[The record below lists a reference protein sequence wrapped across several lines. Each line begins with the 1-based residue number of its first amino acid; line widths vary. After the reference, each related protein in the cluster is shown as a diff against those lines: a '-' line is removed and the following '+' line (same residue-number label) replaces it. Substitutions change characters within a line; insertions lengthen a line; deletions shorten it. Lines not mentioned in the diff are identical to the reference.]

1 MKLLHCQD
9 ARAGTKVAVGGS
21 NQGDGQLIEVL
32 LFQGAILC
40 MQSKVKGGVE
50 VVMCLQQFWSWV
62 LVVVTIVDIGSER
75 GRQGLK
81 LARES
86 YSRKAQK
93 SKARRACRLVSNGQE

>member
-1 MKLLHCQD
+1 MKLLHRQD

-21 NQGDGQLIEVL
+21 NQRDGQLIEVL

-93 SKARRACRLVSNGQE
+93 SKARRACRLVWNGQE